1 MSGALALRRL
11 PLMAVAIVSLFA
23 GLWGGLLRMDIH
35 LHAGEA
41 SLAEMHGP
49 LMALGFLGTLI
60 ALERAVALRRP
71 WVYAAPLAAGSGAL
85 VTLAAPGSSLGPALL
100 GLAGAT
106 LLAAHVAID
115 RRQRSLH
122 NAVMGLGALS
132 WCCAAAWWLFG
143 AGIARFTPL
152 LAAFLVLT
160 IVGERLEL
168 SRTRRLPGVL
178 PQAWLAGAVAM
189 LAAGLIVSLPADRL
203 GVEIAGAGLLLQAL
217 WLARYDVA
225 RRTVRMGGVTRYM
238 AVALLAGYVWLGVG
252 GVLWIAGDPTQLAG
266 FAYDA
271 SLHAIFLGFVMSMVF
286 AHAPVIVPAVL
297 GVKLPYHRGFY
308 IPLALLHA
316 SLALRLLGGDLAGN
330 LTAWQWGGGLNEVA
344 ILLFFALVAQ
354 SALHARRKSRKSRQA
369 DLHIVNV

>member
-1 MSGALALRRL
+1 MRPESRSVFRHECLKKVARCASHSATMRSGERQGADRDQRLGFLVVDAGGELGSAKPGATAQAVKVSVKPVSKLGPVLVDEEGKTLYVLRPRQAQQSHL
-11 PLMAVAIVSLFA
+11 HEFLR
-23 GLWGGLLRMDIH
+23 GGLATAEAGRRRESRCRR
-35 LHAGEA
+35 AGEA
-41 SLAEMHGP
+41 VAARGRPRSRRRSGHHLCRLASLH
-49 LMALGFLGTLI
+49 
-60 ALERAVALRRP
+60 LR
-71 WVYAAPLAAGSGAL
+71 LAA
-85 VTLAAPGSSLGPALL
+85 
-100 GLAGAT
+100 
-106 LLAAHVAID
+106 
-115 RRQRSLH
+115 
-122 NAVMGLGALS
+122 
-132 WCCAAAWWLFG
+132 
-143 AGIARFTPL
+143 
-152 LAAFLVLT
+152 
-160 IVGERLEL
+160 
-168 SRTRRLPGVL
+168 
-178 PQAWLAGAVAM
+178 AVAM
-189 LAAGLIVSLPADRL
+189 LAAGLVVSLPAERL

-238 AVALLAGYVWLGVG
+238 AAALLAGYVWLGVG